1 MSELNNTTVA
11 VLDEMV
17 GVYVAS
23 LIPMMDAAQTETPTH
38 DTTPENVPENV
49 PVAQVNYVHKMS
61 QLLNVTLTTE
71 EVMNLASL
79 KDRKLIN
86 NKLLDK
92 SKEAPSTEH
101 LWTLTPAE
109 KVALTKVLGKN
120 SDFDMYKRN
129 ITKAEADLVRA
140 EQMVND
146 ALLAITENRLRVKLT
161 KFSEDTSLEVVNAV
175 NKLLQNGW
183 YKFVRYDSS
192 VKELVLE
199 TPRIILKWI
208 KEEIGVN
215 ASVDLG
221 TFMVH
226 VMYAEKRIKVIPCN
240 YNINADG
247 YYHPHIGQSSEV
259 CWGNARE
266 VYANFVSDPSTGT
279 VAVLNTIQSLLCT
292 YNDNSPYRTFGEFVI
307 KSPTFNRN
315 EAKVEMKA
323 FGVYFLKEDEAYNI
337 ETIESYLDFYDDG
350 NDEYYD
356 GYKVKGYKKYFTELG
371 VYDPDESDE
380 LIHLKKTNG
389 TYKMIDTSN
398 GDSGL
403 YEL

>member
-11 VLDEMV
+11 ILDEMV
-17 GVYVAS
+17 GVDS
-23 LIPMMDAAQTETPTH
+23 LITMMDAEQTETPTH
-38 DTTPENVPENV
+38 DTTPDHV

-92 SKEAPSTEH
+92 SKEPLKDVR
-101 LWTLTPAE
+101 LWDPTPDE
-109 KVALTKVLGKN
+109 KGALTKVLGKN
-120 SDFDMYKRN
+120 SDLDMYKRN
-129 ITKAEADLVRA
+129 IIKAEADLVRA
-140 EQMVND
+140 EQTVND
-146 ALLAITENRLRVKLT
+146 ALLAITENRLRVKMMS

-175 NKLLQNGW
+175 NKILQNGW

-208 KEEIGVN
+208 KAEIGVN

-221 TFMVH
+221 TFIVRIQ
-226 VMYAEKRIKVIPCN
+226 YTEKRIRVVPCK

-259 CWGNARE
+259 CWGNAKD
-266 VYANFVSDPSTGT
+266 VYAKFVSDPSTGT
-279 VAVLNTIQSLLCT
+279 VAALNAIQSLLCT
-292 YNDNSPYRTFGEFVI
+292 YNDNSPYRAFGEFVI
-307 KSPTFNRN
+307 NSPTFH
-315 EAKVEMKA
+315 
-323 FGVYFLKEDEAYNI
+323 
-337 ETIESYLDFYDDG
+337 
-350 NDEYYD
+350 
-356 GYKVKGYKKYFTELG
+356 
-371 VYDPDESDE
+371 
-380 LIHLKKTNG
+380 LI
-389 TYKMIDTSN
+389 S
-398 GDSGL
+398 
-403 YEL
+403 

>member
-1 MSELNNTTVA
+1 MSELYNTTVA

-17 GVYVAS
+17 GVAS

-38 DTTPENVPENV
+38 DTTPEHVPENV

-92 SKEAPSTEH
+92 SKEPLKDVR
-101 LWTLTPAE
+101 LWDPTPDE
-109 KVALTKVLGKN
+109 KGALTKVLGKN
-120 SDFDMYKRN
+120 SDLDMYKRN
-129 ITKAEADLVRA
+129 IIKAEADLLRA
-140 EQMVND
+140 EQIVND
-146 ALLAITENRLRVKLT
+146 ALLAITENRLRVKMMS

-175 NKLLQNGW
+175 NSLLQKGW

-208 KEEIGVN
+208 KAEIGVN

-221 TFMVH
+221 TFMVRIQ
-226 VMYAEKRIKVIPCN
+226 YAEKRIRVVPCK
-240 YNINADG
+240 YNINAEG

-259 CWGNARE
+259 CWGNAKD
-266 VYANFVSDPSTGT
+266 VYVNFISDPSTGT
-279 VAVLNTIQSLLCT
+279 VAVLNAIQGLLCT

-307 KSPTFNRN
+307 NSPTFNRN
-315 EAKVEMKA
+315 EAKVEMKV
-323 FGVYFLKEDEAYNI
+323 FGTYFLREDEANNI
-337 ETIESYLDFYDDG
+337 ETIESYHDFYDDG

-371 VYDPDESDE
+371 VYDPDEPDE
-380 LIHLKKTNG
+380 LVYLKKTNG
-389 TYKMIDTSN
+389 AYKMMDVSDT
-398 GDSGL
+398 DSGL
-403 YEL
+403 YEF